1 MHKSIAIVA
10 ALLFAGAAPAR
21 PAAEPAAEPVGA
33 QK

>member
-21 PAAEPAAEPVGA
+21 PAAEPVGA